1 MVDCAVGEGETL
13 SAEFFFDRYQ
23 GDWNALLT
31 ALFSADIPKVSH
43 NVKDLMRTLLE
54 NGLPAEGF
62 TFDTALAAYLIDAT
76 SGKYDLPTLFT
87 AYFHGELPAPVHLS
101 PDAFSLLGDAAAAE
115 TAAEETAKPAA
126 KKTAAKKTAS
136 SKKPAAAKKTTTAKK
151 TTAKKTTKKDTKEE

>member
-23 GDWNALLT
+23 GDWNALLA

-87 AYFHGELPAPVHLS
+87 AYFHGELPAPG
-101 PDAFSLLGDAAAAE
+101 PPEPGRLLPPGGCRRGGGRL
-115 TAAEETAKPAA
+115 PQ
-126 KKTAAKKTAS
+126 
-136 SKKPAAAKKTTTAKK
+136 PCQRGGRPL
-151 TTAKKTTKKDTKEE
+151 